1 LTSSTNIPLKS
12 SDVQPAPPPE
22 PRPLIHPLSAALL
35 IAVDGL
41 WTLADWAIL
50 AWEVTIP
57 LSFLAVCI
65 PTYLI
70 QKHVNGDRS
79 GRSLAVGAFLGVL
92 AAVPTPIT
100 GTVVGGVV
108 LAMAGLRS
116 LRKLLLS

>member
-1 LTSSTNIPLKS
+1 MTSSTNIPLKS
-12 SDVQPAPPPE
+12 SDVQPVRPPE

-41 WTLADWAIL
+41 WTLADWAVL
-50 AWEVTIP
+50 AWGVTIP

-70 QKHVNGDRS
+70 QKHVNGDQR

-100 GTVVGGVV
+100 GTVVGGIV

-116 LRKLLLS
+116 LRKLLLP

>member
-1 LTSSTNIPLKS
+1 MTSLTPIPSKS
-12 SDVQPAPPPE
+12 SDSGPAAPGQ

-41 WTLADWAIL
+41 WSMADWAVL
-50 AWEVTIP
+50 AWMVTIP
-57 LSFLAVCI
+57 LSFLAAGI

-70 QKHVNGDRS
+70 QKHVNGDMS

-100 GTVVGGVV
+100 GTVVGGIV

-116 LRKLLLS
+116 LRRLLWQ

>member
-1 LTSSTNIPLKS
+1 LKS
-12 SDVQPAPPPE
+12 SDAEPVAPPAA
-22 PRPLIHPLSAALL
+22 RPLIHPLSAALL

-41 WTLADWAIL
+41 WALADWAVL
-50 AWEVTIP
+50 AWVVTIP
-57 LSFLAVCI
+57 LSFLAVGI

-70 QKHVNGDRS
+70 QKHVHGDQS

-100 GTVVGGVV
+100 GTVVGGIV

-116 LRKLLLS
+116 LRKLLWQ